1 LRSRYRFYWPHC
13 HHCGA
18 PHHPWAFYG
27 PPPGWWMERQPP
39 EEEKEDLKE
48 HIEMLK
54 EEIAA
59 AEERL
64 NKLEKAK

>member
-1 LRSRYRFYWPHC
+1 MRRRYSYFWPHC

-18 PHHPWAFYG
+18 PHHPWDFYG
-27 PPPGWWMERQPP
+27 PPPRWWTEREAP

-64 NKLEKAK
+64 KKLEKSK